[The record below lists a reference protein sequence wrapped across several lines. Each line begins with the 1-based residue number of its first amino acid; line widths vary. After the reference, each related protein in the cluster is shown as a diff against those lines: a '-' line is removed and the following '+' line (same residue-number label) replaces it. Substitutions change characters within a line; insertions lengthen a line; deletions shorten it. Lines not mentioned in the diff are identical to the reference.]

1 MLQFEWL
8 PNEVLLEIFQYLHD
22 VQLYCAFYGLNCR
35 LNRLL
40 AIHSRVYHFDFRSIS
55 KREFD
60 LICKEHFPSISHRV
74 KSLFLSNDDQTP
86 NLFNRFYSYRFEF
99 VRLQSLCIDSVN
111 CLSLVNELLF
121 ECRRLTNL
129 RRLCL
134 FKCDFKDQK
143 MFVDLI
149 ENIWNLKKLIS
160 CRIDHRFPYDLKLI
174 NETRNSTLENLS
186 LENFQVDL
194 NVLTH
199 LFQCTPSL
207 RQLNVSL
214 IQRLETDRIHL
225 EKPST
230 ITLLKISFRKSF
242 DFMYILFQNFP
253 FLKRMVIQT
262 FRLYLTGNDWKKII
276 RNCLPKLEDFQL
288 KMEMK
293 FPHPKHIE
301 EQLEELIKSF
311 QTQFWIEDKQ
321 WFVQCDWFNFGISQ
335 LATLYTIPY
344 TFDEYLLTNKYWSK
358 STSPQNI
365 NYQSFHCVNH
375 LTVINLNEKL
385 DDFRNVTHLK
395 LNLPLGN
402 QFWLSFPSF
411 DRLISLEITFIERS
425 IYISFQILLDR
436 SSRLQSICFSKCS
449 DMEFVSKLT
458 SQSVRRLDFLTKN
471 VYKKYFT
478 KQQCSTLRHSSL
490 GSQCKS
496 LLIPVES
503 RTDVIYLVKSLPNL
517 HSLTF
522 QCKDDPF
529 DDGFLHWFHRH
540 LPSTCSIDRD
550 ANQTSH
556 IRLWIR

>member
-1 MLQFEWL
+1 MGVLDIVPTGVLTGDNVLKLFTYAREHQFAI
-8 PNEVLLEIFQYLHD
+8 PAINVTSSSAINAVLEAARDAKSPVIIQISQGGAQFF
-22 VQLYCAFYGLNCR
+22 AGKGLNNDGQAASI
-35 LNRLL
+35 LG
-40 AIHSRVYHFDFRSIS
+40 AIAAAHHARTVAKHYGVPVVLHSDHCAKKLEPWFVGMLEADEAYF
-55 KREFD
+55 
-60 LICKEHFPSISHRV
+60 KEHGEPLFSSHM
-74 KSLFLSNDDQTP
+74 L
-86 NLFNRFYSYRFEF
+86 
-99 VRLQSLCIDSVN
+99 
-111 CLSLVNELLF
+111 
-121 ECRRLTNL
+121 
-129 RRLCL
+129 
-134 FKCDFKDQK
+134 DFSEETK
-143 MFVDLI
+143 
-149 ENIWNLKKLIS
+149 ENNIAACKK
-160 CRIDHRFPYDLKLI
+160 Y
-174 NETRNSTLENLS
+174 
-186 LENFQVDL
+186 
-194 NVLTH
+194 LTH
-199 LFQCTPSL
+199 
-207 RQLNVSL
+207 
-214 IQRLETDRIHL
+214 
-225 EKPST
+225 
-230 ITLLKISFRKSF
+230 
-242 DFMYILFQNFP
+242 
-253 FLKRMVIQT
+253 
-262 FRLYLTGNDWKKII
+262 
-276 RNCLPKLEDFQL
+276 
-288 KMEMK
+288 
-293 FPHPKHIE
+293 
-301 EQLEELIKSF
+301 
-311 QTQFWIEDKQ
+311 KQ

-335 LATLYTIPY
+335 LATLYTIPI
-344 TFDEYLLTNKYWSK
+344 SI
-358 STSPQNI
+358 I
-365 NYQSFHCVNH
+365 NHFIV
-375 LTVINLNEKL
+375 
-385 DDFRNVTHLK
+385 NVTHLK